1 MVDDNFYLNLAINK
15 AWEYQCITIPNPAVG
30 ALILDKNGQILSIQ
44 SHKEVGTPHAEVLA
58 LKESYIKLT
67 RDNKLKAI
75 TDSANIHEYL
85 LKNAKSIFNDITMY
99 VTLSPCTHVGRTP
112 SCANLLKELKIKK
125 IIIGSE
131 DINKNAKGG
140 GELLEQNGI
149 EVIYAYKQKAMQGM
163 ALKAK
168 ELLLPFISLQT
179 KGSFV
184 LFKYASRLNG
194 SIDGGRISNESSQIF
209 MHNIRTKVD
218 NLLISGKTIVLDSP
232 TLDCRYS
239 NLTNKKPPNITILT
253 KNKNLPKNAPL
264 FNINREITITDTPP
278 KPDGFIMI
286 EGGINMLKSI
296 IDMVDMILLFLSP
309 KISQNTLIHTLN
321 LNLKILHT
329 LELDGDLLI
338 WLAKK

>member
-1 MVDDNFYLNLAINK
+1 MVDDSFYLNLAINR

-30 ALILDKNGQILSIQ
+30 ALVIDKNGQILSIQ
-44 SHKEVGTPHAEVLA
+44 AHKEVGTPHAEVLA

-67 RDNKLKAI
+67 NDNKIENI
-75 TDSANIHEYL
+75 TDSAEIHKYL

-99 VTLSPCTHVGRTP
+99 VTLSPCTHVGKTP
-112 SCANLLKELKIKK
+112 SCANLLKELKVKK

-131 DINKNAKGG
+131 DINKNAQGG

-149 EVIYAYKQKAMQGM
+149 EVIYAYKQQKMQKV

-168 ELLLPFISLQT
+168 ELLLPFISLQS
-179 KGSFV
+179 KDSFV

-218 NLLISGKTIVLDSP
+218 NLLISGKTIMLDNP
-232 TLDCRYS
+232 TLDCRYAT
-239 NLTNKKPPNITILT
+239 LDNKKAPNITILT
-253 KNKNLPKNAPL
+253 RNKNLPQNAPL
-264 FNINREITITDTPP
+264 FHINREITITNTPP
-278 KPDGFIMI
+278 KPSGFIMI
-286 EGGINMLKSI
+286 EGGISMLESL

-309 KISQNTLIHTLN
+309 TISQNTLIHTLN

-329 LELDGDLLI
+329 SELDGDLLI